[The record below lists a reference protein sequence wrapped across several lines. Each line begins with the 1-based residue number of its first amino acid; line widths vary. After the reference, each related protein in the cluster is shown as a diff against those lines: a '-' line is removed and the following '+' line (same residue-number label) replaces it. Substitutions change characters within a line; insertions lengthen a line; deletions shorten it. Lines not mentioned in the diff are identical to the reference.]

1 MRGRVQGV
9 LAAVVALVAVAAV
22 VVGCAAAGATPRL
35 PGSTA
40 ADPAVPPSVSTTAVP
55 GRTDVNPAGEIA
67 VTAPDALL
75 RDVALTGEG
84 GRAVTG
90 ALSPDG
96 HRWATTE
103 DLGYGRNYTWSGT
116 AVGAD
121 GATTPVAGTFST
133 LAPERQLHAQFAQPD
148 DATVGVAAPIVLQF
162 DGPVTD
168 KAAAE
173 RALTVRT
180 SVPTEG
186 SWAWLPDD
194 AGGSR
199 VHWRPKQYWA
209 PGTVVDVSA
218 DLYGVDLGSG
228 AYGRE
233 DLTSHMTIGR
243 SQIVRADVNSHRMV
257 VIRDGRQVM
266 DVPASYGLGSDPNRN
281 TRNGVHVVMD
291 KQTDVLMS
299 NPRYGYQNVP
309 EKWAVRISNNG
320 EFIHANPASA
330 GAQGEDNVTHG
341 CVNLST
347 TDAQAYYGT
356 ALYGDPVE
364 VTNSPID
371 LSAADGDVYDWA
383 VSWDAWRGLSAL
395 S

>member
-9 LAAVVALVAVAAV
+9 LAAAVALIAVAAV
-22 VVGCAAAGATPRL
+22 VVGCASAGATPRS

-40 ADPAVPPSVSTTAVP
+40 ADAAPPSVTTTAVP
-55 GRTDVNPAGEIA
+55 GRTDVDPGGEIS
-67 VTAPDALL
+67 VSAPDATL
-75 RDVALTGEG
+75 RDVALTGAD
-84 GRAVTG
+84 GRAIAG
-90 ALSPDG
+90 ATSPDG
-96 HRWATTE
+96 HRWAATE
-103 DLGYGRNYTWSGT
+103 ALGYGKPYTWSGT

-121 GATTPVAGTFST
+121 GAVTPVAGGFST
-133 LAPERQLHAQFAQPD
+133 VAPERVVRAQFAQPD
-148 DATVGVAAPIVLQF
+148 DATVGVAAPVVVQF

-173 RALTVRT
+173 RALSIRT

-194 AGGSR
+194 AMGSR
-199 VHWRPKQYWA
+199 VHWRPKEYWK

-218 DLYGVDLGSG
+218 DLYGVNLGDG

-233 DLTSHMTIGR
+233 DLTSHLTVGR
-243 SQIVRADVNSHRMV
+243 SQIVRADVTSHRMV
-257 VIRDGRQVM
+257 VIRDGQQVM
-266 DVPASYGLGSDPNRN
+266 DVPASYGLGSDPNRI
-281 TRNGVHVVMD
+281 TRSGVHVVTEKFDNKRMTSA
-291 KQTDVLMS
+291 Q
-299 NPRYGYQNVP
+299 YGYDLV
-309 EKWAVRISNNG
+309 EHWAVRMSNNG

-330 GAQGEDNVTHG
+330 GAQGSSNVTHG

-347 TDAQAYYGT
+347 ADARAYYDT

-364 VTNSPID
+364 VTNSPVQ

-383 VSWDAWRGLSAL
+383 LSWDQWREMSAL
-395 S
+395 A

>member
-1 MRGRVQGV
+1 VRGRVQGV
-9 LAAVVALVAVAAV
+9 LAVVVALVAVAAV
-22 VVGCAAAGATPRL
+22 VVGCAAAGAQ

-40 ADPAVPPSVSTTAVP
+40 SGPPAPPAVSTTAVP
-55 GRTDVNPAGEIA
+55 GSTDVNPAAEIS
-67 VTAPDALL
+67 VTAPEAAL
-75 RDVALTGEG
+75 RGVALTNDA
-84 GRAVTG
+84 GRAVAG
-90 ALSPDG
+90 ALSADG
-96 HRWATTE
+96 HRWAATE
-103 DLGYGRNYTWSGT
+103 PLGYGRTYTWSGT
-116 AVGAD
+116 AVGAS
-121 GATTPVAGTFST
+121 GTSTPVAGRFST
-133 LAPERQLHAQFAQPD
+133 VTPEQQLRAQFAQPD
-148 DATVGVAAPIVLQF
+148 NATVGVAAPIILQF
-162 DGPVTD
+162 DGRVTD

-199 VHWRPKQYWA
+199 VHWRPAQYWT
-209 PGTVVDVSA
+209 PGTVVDVTA
-218 DLYGVDLGSG
+218 NLYGVDLGGG

-233 DLTSHMTIGR
+233 DVTSHMTIGR
-243 SQIVRADVNSHRMV
+243 SQIVRADVNSHRMI
-257 VIRDGRQVM
+257 VIRDGQQVM
-266 DVPASYGLGSDPNRN
+266 DVPASYGLGSDPERN
-281 TRNGVHVVMD
+281 TRNGVHVVTD

-299 NPRYGYQNVP
+299 NPRYGYENVP

-347 TDAQAYYGT
+347 DDAESYYGT

-364 VTNSPID
+364 VTNSPIE

-383 VSWDAWRGLSAL
+383 VGWDAWQRMSAL

>member
-1 MRGRVQGV
+1 VRGRVQGV
-9 LAAVVALVAVAAV
+9 LAVVVSLIAVAAV
-22 VVGCAAAGATPRL
+22 VVGCAAAGAAPRL
-35 PGSTA
+35 PGLSSSA
-40 ADPAVPPSVSTTAVP
+40 PPVVTTTAVP
-55 GRTDVNPAGEIA
+55 GRADVDPGGEIS
-67 VTAPDALL
+67 VTAPDAAL
-75 RDVALTGEG
+75 RDVTLTGTD
-84 GRAVTG
+84 GRAVAG
-90 ALSPDG
+90 AVSPDG
-96 HRWATTE
+96 HRWAATE
-103 DLGYGRNYTWSGT
+103 ALGYGKGYTWSGS
-116 AVGAD
+116 AVGSD
-121 GATTPVAGTFST
+121 GAVTPVAGSFGTVR
-133 LAPERQLHAQFAQPD
+133 PERVVRAQFAQPD
-148 DATVGVAAPIVLQF
+148 DATVGVAAPIIIQF

-173 RALTVRT
+173 RALSVRT

-199 VHWRPKQYWA
+199 VHWRPREYWR

-218 DLYGVDLGSG
+218 DLYGVALGDG

-233 DLTSHMTIGR
+233 DLTSHMTVGR

-257 VIRDGRQVM
+257 VVRDGQQVM
-266 DVPASYGLGSDPNRN
+266 DVPASYGLGSDPERN
-281 TRNGVHVVMD
+281 TRDGVHVVTD

-330 GAQGEDNVTHG
+330 GSQGEDNVTHG

-347 TDAQAYYGT
+347 ADAQAYYGT

-364 VTNSPID
+364 VTNSPIP

-383 VSWDAWRGLSAL
+383 LDWDTWRGMSAL